1 MLFFL
6 FPFPF
11 LLIGYPNV
19 QNYIFSH
26 PQKWTICIVM
36 FLNDSPTKR
45 SYIYEFRSILIFIV
59 KLLIS
64 YPHHFIAESIAGS
77 IKNVILSVVNLIL
90 VKRKESIDII
100 ENFLLEVFVRLHFL
114 ARLIML
120 PIFLYS
126 FTKLMGS

>member
-1 MLFFL
+1 
-6 FPFPF
+6 
-11 LLIGYPNV
+11 
-19 QNYIFSH
+19 
-26 PQKWTICIVM
+26 M

-64 YPHHFIAESIAGS
+64 SPHHFIAESIAGS

-100 ENFLLEVFVRLHFL
+100 ENFLLEVFVHLHFL
-114 ARLIML
+114 ARLMIL